1 MPTPVDL
8 PYRPCVGIA
17 LFNADGKVWIGRRAD
32 APDDAEGEGA
42 WWQMPQGGI
51 DAGETP
57 IGAATRE
64 LYEETS
70 IQNARMIAH
79 IPRPLAYD
87 LPPALIGKAWGG
99 RYRGQLQF
107 WFAFRFEGR
116 DSEIEIAHPGGGAH
130 KAEFSQWRWEELT
143 KTPDLVVAFKRPIYE
158 EIVREFASIADA
170 AALGWD

>member
-1 MPTPVDL
+1 MPTLPNL

-32 APDDAEGEGA
+32 APEDAGDA

-51 DAGETP
+51 DRGETP
-57 IGAATRE
+57 IAAATRE

-70 IQNARMIAH
+70 VQNARMITH
-79 IPRPLAYD
+79 VPRPLAYD
-87 LPPALIGKAWGG
+87 LPPELIGKAWGG
-99 RYRGQLQF
+99 RYRGQLQY

-116 DSEIEIAHPGGGAH
+116 DAEINVASPGGGLH
-130 KAEFSQWRWEELT
+130 KPEFSEWRWEDLT
-143 KTPDLVVAFKRPIYE
+143 RTPNLVAAFKRPIYE